1 MKDNYFRHC
10 KQFSG
15 SNFGEV
21 VLHDY
26 TLIYVKFHTPPV
38 TYFQLYS
45 CSNYVLCNSLIYTGL
60 IVCRFTCYACIVK
73 KTVLSLLGTLSL
85 LFCWISL
92 LTYDFAHLLWQ
103 GHQYETVSGFVCE
116 AFGYIP
122 RTGESIK
129 VVLEKDSQEE
139 DNEYKETDSER
150 RETKKSQIFKLEV
163 C

>member
-1 MKDNYFRHC
+1 MLL
-10 KQFSG
+10 
-15 SNFGEV
+15 SNV
-21 VLHDY
+21 
-26 TLIYVKFHTPPV
+26 
-38 TYFQLYS
+38 
-45 CSNYVLCNSLIYTGL
+45 NTGL
-60 IVCRFTCYACIVK
+60 FVCTLLCMYSE
-73 KTVLSLLGTLSL
+73 KTVSFLFLGIHLRYYSYCLFSLS
-85 LFCWISL
+85 
-92 LTYDFAHLLWQ
+92 YYFAHLLWQ

-139 DNEYKETDSER
+139 DNEYNETDSER

>member
-1 MKDNYFRHC
+1 M
-10 KQFSG
+10 
-15 SNFGEV
+15 
-21 VLHDY
+21 
-26 TLIYVKFHTPPV
+26 
-38 TYFQLYS
+38 
-45 CSNYVLCNSLIYTGL
+45 LCNSLIYTGL